1 MSLKTIV
8 LLIGQPRTWFRCK
21 HSLLKNVFAEHDVIV
36 VPNGAGMSD
45 TDYATYAKDI
55 HSTFGDKLRHF
66 RDVGRD
72 SELIARWD
80 ELVRSVSGRVIA
92 ASDAMKSRRG
102 QRCYGEMHSRG
113 ENMMAWFNTAG
124 RQFYATDIAIELL
137 RQIEKKQ
144 GWKYDYVIRTR
155 HDITVDMHFVTSSDE
170 DSTSDES
177 MRRWIFANDSWT
189 ATEWQRLYGPGT
201 MQDIVRKTAPDTCVG
216 RDQRLTTLYPSHVVR
231 DMGGAYHS
239 NPNFRAAIISG
250 QTKRSNSVH
259 LLNDLVWH
267 GTRDTIVKLGDF
279 SKHMFQYVDAN
290 CPFYW
295 TPEWQLMEH
304 ITRLD
309 IIPIMRLTG
318 ATCVR

>member
-1 MSLKTIV
+1 MSKTVV

-21 HSLLKNVFAEHDVIV
+21 HSLLKNLFIDHDVIV

-45 TDYATYAKDI
+45 TDYTAYVKDI
-55 HSTFGDKLRHF
+55 RATFGDKLRHF

-80 ELVRSVSGRVIA
+80 KLVQSVSTKVIA
-92 ASDAMKSRRG
+92 ASEHMKSRRG
-102 QRCYGEMHSRG
+102 QRCYTEMHSRG
-113 ENMMAWFNTAG
+113 EDMMAWFNTAG

-137 RQIEKKQ
+137 QDIEEKQ

-155 HDITVDMHFVTSSDE
+155 HDITVDMHFVTTPDE
-170 DSTSDES
+170 NNISDES
-177 MRRWIFANDSWT
+177 MRRWIFGNDSWT

-201 MQDIVRKTAPDTCVG
+201 MQDIIRKTGPDTCTG
-216 RDQRLTTLYPSHVVR
+216 RDQRLITLYPSHVVR
-231 DMGGAYHS
+231 DMGGAYHP
-239 NPNFRAAIISG
+239 NPNFRAAVVAG
-250 QTKRSNSVH
+250 CPKPKNSVH

-279 SKHMFQYVDAN
+279 SSYMFQYVDET

-309 IIPIMRLTG
+309 IVPIMRLTG
-318 ATCVR
+318 ATVVR